1 MGKLDGKVALITGGA
16 SGIGAASAI
25 LFAAEGAKVVVV
37 DRRNIA
43 DGEEV
48 ISKIRQS
55 GGEAI
60 FLQGDVANK
69 QDAKNMVEQTVKTFG
84 KLDVLFNNAG
94 TTTTVRMHEATEEDF
109 DRVIGI
115 NLKGAFFVTKYA
127 LIQMRKQGGGV
138 ILTNASKT
146 SIVASNCSPIY
157 TASKGGVLQ
166 LMQAMAVDYAKDN
179 IRVNSLLPG
188 IINTPMTDEWIDSQ
202 PDPKASRHACEN
214 AQPMGRMGTSEE
226 CARAALFLVCED
238 STFVTGTYILVD
250 GGFCAQ

>member
-1 MGKLDGKVALITGGA
+1 MGRLDGKVALITGGA

-37 DRRNIA
+37 TRSNIA
-43 DGEEV
+43 GGEAV
-48 ISKIRQS
+48 IDKIRQS

-60 FLQGDVANK
+60 FVQGDVAKK
-69 QDAKNMVEQTVKTFG
+69 QDAKNMVEQTIKTFG

-94 TTTTVRMHEATEEDF
+94 TTTTVRMHEATEEEF

-115 NLKGAFFVTKYA
+115 NLKGVFFATKYA

-138 ILTNASKT
+138 ILTNASKA
-146 SIVASNCSPIY
+146 SIVASDCSPIY

-166 LMQAMAVDYAKDN
+166 LMQAMAVDYAKEN

-188 IINTPMTDEWIDSQ
+188 IIDTPMTDEWIDRQ
-202 PDPKASRHACEN
+202 PDPKASRHVCQD

-226 CARAALFLVCED
+226 CARAALFLVSDD
-238 STFVTGTYILVD
+238 SAFVTGTYILVD